1 MQSTALT
8 FLSGYTQSEKNAS
21 VIIAAQLIVL
31 IVGIVALVVWGSKP
45 RP

>member
-1 MQSTALT
+1 MQSTALI
-8 FLSGYTQSEKNAS
+8 FLSGFTILMPDNP